1 MITEAHLQ
9 DYRSQGFCV
18 LESEL
23 SRDELQVL
31 ENTCDALLAED
42 VDDGGGRVH
51 DIGRGQDRRFLRLR
65 HESYPELA
73 GFVLGERIG
82 ALAKALLGAEPY
94 LFVEQFV
101 VKGPKTGA
109 NFAWHQDSGY
119 VGFEHLPYL
128 SLWISIDAATEANGC
143 VPVLPRSLDGS
154 ARVVPHR
161 FDPVNKE
168 RVGYD
173 GDDPGIAVECPPGSI
188 VAFSSLTMHRSGPN
202 TTDRARRAYLCQYSV
217 EPILDPDTS
226 EPKHFAKRLA

>member
-1 MITEAHLQ
+1 MISQAHIQ
-9 DYRSQGFCV
+9 DYRSRGFCV
-18 LESEL
+18 LESGL
-23 SRDELQVL
+23 SRDELKVL
-31 ENTCDALLAED
+31 ENTCEALLAED
-42 VDDGGGRVH
+42 VDDGGGSVH

-65 HESYPELA
+65 HESFPELA
-73 GFVLGERIG
+73 GFVLGGRIG
-82 ALAKALLGAEPY
+82 TLAKALLGAEPY

-143 VPVLPRSLDGS
+143 VSVLPRSLDGGI
-154 ARVVPHR
+154 RVVPHR

-202 TTDRARRAYLCQYSV
+202 TSDSARRAFLCQYSV
-217 EPILDPDTS
+217 EPILDPGTG